1 MPALPLSVTMLAVVT
16 VLLFLGLGQRIL
28 DNMRLTDRTAI
39 LILLLMIVGHFLPTV
54 SLSPYLAI
62 NLGGFIPIGVV
73 VYLLMT
79 TSRVEQ
85 RRGGIVSLLTALIIL
100 LTDKFLPLQPGL
112 LDPLYSGG
120 IFAGLLASF
129 MGRSRRGAFIA
140 GMVGVLA
147 VDVVA
152 IAELWFRGVKER
164 ITVGGG
170 GIFSSMVISSF
181 LAVVV
186 AEVIGEVRERIK
198 LGGDESG

>member
-39 LILLLMIVGHFLPTV
+39 LILLLMIVGHFFPTV
-54 SLSPYLAI
+54 SLSPHLAI

-85 RRGGIVSLLTALIIL
+85 RRAGIVSLLTALIIL

>member
-85 RRGGIVSLLTALIIL
+85 RRAGIVSLLTALIIL

-129 MGRSRRGAFIA
+129 MGHSRRGAFIA

-186 AEVIGEVRERIK
+186 AEIIGEVRERIK